1 MKSPKKESESSIQ
14 LAILKHLRSKSVF
27 CWRAQPHTYNS
38 KLGIHVSSPYN
49 MPGQPDII
57 AILPGGIFCGIEV
70 KTPKGKQ
77 SPDQILFQ
85 KRAEALGARYVV
97 ARSIEDVDNF
107 LDI

>member
-1 MKSPKKESESSIQ
+1 MSTPEGKIQ
-14 LAILKHLRSKSVF
+14 LTILKHLRSKGIF

-38 KLGIHVSSPYN
+38 KLGMHISSPYN

-77 SPDQILFQ
+77 SSDQILFQ
-85 KRAEALGARYVV
+85 KRLERAGGVYIV
-97 ARSIEDVDNF
+97 ARNIA
-107 LDI
+107 DIDHL